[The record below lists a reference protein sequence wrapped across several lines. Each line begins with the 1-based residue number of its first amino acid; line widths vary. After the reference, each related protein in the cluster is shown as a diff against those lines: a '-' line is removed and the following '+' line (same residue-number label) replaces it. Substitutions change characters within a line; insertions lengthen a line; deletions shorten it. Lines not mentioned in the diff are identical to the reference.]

1 MEKRKTRI
9 MGYENLKFM
18 LIVLV
23 VLGHFLENQ
32 YSSGQKSFQVLFL
45 AIYFFHMPAFIFLSG
60 LVQNI
65 EKKPD
70 YRRVLAF
77 VILGYVY
84 KIFNSL
90 LVFVGTGKWEF
101 SLLKENGIPWFMFV
115 MAICPV
121 LAYLVR
127 EIKPVFMLTFAVII
141 GCMAG
146 FDQSLADGFLVIGR
160 TVVYFPFYL
169 IGCYLNAEKLMNFC
183 KNKKIKILSVFC
195 LTGYC
200 LSMTL
205 FIDRLYKIRHIVTG
219 KNPYNEWAI
228 AHGSVLLRLLCYVGA
243 LLVII
248 ALISLIPDKEFPV
261 ISKAGGNTLAVY
273 FWHRNILKVVKATG
287 VGEIIVSAAGG
298 GIWIAPIIAVVLT
311 LILSHDIFSRPLKYL
326 LSGIYIK
333 SSK

>member
-1 MEKRKTRI
+1 MGKRKTRI
-9 MGYENLKFM
+9 QGYENLKFL

-32 YSSGQKSFQVLFL
+32 YSSEQRSFQILFL

-70 YRRVLAF
+70 YKRVLAF

-121 LAYLVR
+121 LAYLVKG
-127 EIKPVFMLTFAVII
+127 IKPAFMLTFAVIL
-141 GCMAG
+141 GCFAG
-146 FDQSLADGFLVIGR
+146 FDESLADGFLVIGR

-169 IGCYLNAEKLMNFC
+169 IGCYLDPEKLMSFC
-183 KNKKIKILSVFC
+183 KKKTIKILSACF
-195 LTGYC
+195 LAGYC
-200 LSMTL
+200 SVMIL
-205 FIDRLYKIRHIVTG
+205 FIDKLYKIRHIVTG
-219 KNPYNEWAI
+219 KNPYNEWAL
-228 AHGSVLLRLLCYVGA
+228 AHGAVLLRLMCYAGA
-243 LLVII
+243 ILVIV
-248 ALISLIPDKEFPV
+248 ALVSLIPDKEIPV

-273 FWHRNILKVVKATG
+273 FWHRNILKVVKAAG
-287 VGEIIVSAAGG
+287 VGEMIVSAAGG
-298 GIWIAPIIAVVLT
+298 GVWIAPIVALILT
-311 LILSHDIFSRPLKYL
+311 LILSHDYFSIPLKYL
-326 LSGIYIK
+326 LSGIYKK
-333 SSK
+333 SK